1 MAKQDNKKKSLA
13 RRILGAIPVNAW
25 MAFFVVG
32 AIALMLLWMVY
43 GPGESNVVTTE
54 RVERVTL
61 TPTQI
66 KSIESIGEWEFLA
79 VSDEEIVD
87 TVSHG
92 FFGDSELIR
101 IYYGTLRMG
110 IDLRQAR
117 KGWIRLEGDTVCADL
132 PPVRLLGNE
141 FIDEARTQTFY
152 ETGTWTAAD
161 RKRLYL
167 KASRIMLQ
175 RVVNRDNLNNACL
188 LYASDAVDEEDRVET
203 VGSRVPL
210 EKGRI

>member
-25 MAFFVVG
+25 IAFFVVG
-32 AIALMLLWMVY
+32 GIALMLLWMVY

-141 FIDEARTQTFY
+141 FIDEARPRPSMRLAPGQLQTASVSTSKPVVSCVSALS
-152 ETGTWTAAD
+152 TGIT
-161 RKRLYL
+161 
-167 KASRIMLQ
+167 
-175 RVVNRDNLNNACL
+175 
-188 LYASDAVDEEDRVET
+188 
-203 VGSRVPL
+203 
-210 EKGRI
+210 

>member
-1 MAKQDNKKKSLA
+1 MAKLDNKKKSLA
-13 RRILGAIPVNAW
+13 RRILGAIPVNVW
-25 MAFFVVG
+25 IAFFVVG

-43 GPGESNVVTTE
+43 GPGENNVVTTE

-167 KASRIMLQ
+167 KASRIMRQ
-175 RVVNRDNLNNACL
+175 RVVNRDNLNKASQQAEAQMDKL
-188 LYASDAVDEEDRVET
+188 LQAMGFEHVRIT
-203 VGSRVPL
+203 VG
-210 EKGRI
+210 K

>member
-1 MAKQDNKKKSLA
+1 MVKQDNKKKSLA

-25 MAFFVVG
+25 IAFFVVG

-167 KASRIMLQ
+167 KASRIMRQ
-175 RVVNRDNLNNACL
+175 RVVNRDNLNKASQQVEAQMDKL
-188 LYASDAVDEEDRVET
+188 LHAMGFEHVRIT
-203 VGSRVPL
+203 VG
-210 EKGRI
+210 K

>member
-25 MAFFVVG
+25 IAFFVVG

-167 KASRIMLQ
+167 KASRIMRQ
-175 RVVNRDNLNNACL
+175 RVVNRDNLNKASQQVEAQMDKL
-188 LYASDAVDEEDRVET
+188 LHAMGFEHVRIT
-203 VGSRVPL
+203 VG
-210 EKGRI
+210 K

>member
-1 MAKQDNKKKSLA
+1 MVKQDNKKKSLA

-25 MAFFVVG
+25 IAFFVVG
-32 AIALMLLWMVY
+32 GIALMLLWMVY

-152 ETGTWTAAD
+152 ETGTWTAAT
-161 RKRLYL
+161 
-167 KASRIMLQ
+167 ASASTSKP
-175 RVVNRDNLNNACL
+175 VVSCVSAL
-188 LYASDAVDEEDRVET
+188 ST
-203 VGSRVPL
+203 G
-210 EKGRI
+210 IT

>member
-1 MAKQDNKKKSLA
+1 MAKQDNKKKSLV

-25 MAFFVVG
+25 IAFFVVG

-167 KASRIMLQ
+167 KASRIMRQ
-175 RVVNRDNLNNACL
+175 RVVNRDNLNKACQQAEAQMDKL
-188 LYASDAVDEEDRVET
+188 LHAMGFEHV
-203 VGSRVPL
+203 
-210 EKGRI
+210 RITIGK